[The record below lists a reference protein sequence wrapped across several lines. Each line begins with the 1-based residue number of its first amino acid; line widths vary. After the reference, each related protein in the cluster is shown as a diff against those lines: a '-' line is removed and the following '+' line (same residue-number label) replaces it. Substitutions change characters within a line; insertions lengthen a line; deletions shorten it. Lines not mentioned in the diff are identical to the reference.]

1 MTAAVTTI
9 ENTTGAWHTMPA
21 PFQRVLA
28 PGETVHSTITMANLA
43 TLYGC
48 TVQALEG
55 IDVSGVTRPAL
66 PIRAR
71 AASVGAEATDGLDD
85 APDFVGRDLSIDDI
99 TLDDATVD
107 ALVCASAT
115 VSGLTAGR
123 VVIAGTGGL
132 LADDADLTFATATLT
147 ATNLVATT
155 AITQGASGS
164 IAAGT
169 GGISTTGDLSAVGG
183 FRQQVGP
190 FAGALA
196 ADQTDTVIRPAAV
209 ASAPGWVAQ
218 RAGSIVGFSAAI
230 SAALTGAG
238 TTVAVSVRI
247 NGTIVAATQ
256 LDFTQAGAETEDRY
270 AVAKDVALHTFAAG
284 DNIDVV
290 YTSTTITNTPAISA
304 WIEVEQ

>member
-9 ENTTGAWHTMPA
+9 ENITGAWHTLPM
-21 PFQRVLA
+21 PFQRCLA
-28 PGETVHSTITMANLA
+28 PGETIHSTITLANLA
-43 TLYGC
+43 TLYAC
-48 TVQALEG
+48 TVQDLQG
-55 IDVSGVTRPAL
+55 IDVQGVTRLAL

-71 AASVGAEATDGLDD
+71 PASVGVDATAEVDDNPDMVGRDITADDLTIDDVTIDALTAASVTD
-85 APDFVGRDLSIDDI
+85 
-99 TLDDATVD
+99 
-107 ALVCASAT
+107 
-115 VSGLTAGR
+115 SGLTAGR

-230 SAALTGAG
+230 SAAITGAG

-256 LDFTQAGAETEDRY
+256 LDFTQAGGATEDRY